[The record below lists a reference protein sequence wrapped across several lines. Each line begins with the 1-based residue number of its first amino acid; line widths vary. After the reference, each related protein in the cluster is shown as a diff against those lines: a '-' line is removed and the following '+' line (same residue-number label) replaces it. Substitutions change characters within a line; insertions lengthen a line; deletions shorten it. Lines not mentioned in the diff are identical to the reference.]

1 MKSLFSGLLIIV
13 SLFFTGITVYAQ
25 APPPPPAPA
34 VPSISTVEKG
44 VGNGSEQVKVKKGAV
59 ALFNE
64 LQSRGTYFIKRKMDI
79 LRDGFNLKTF
89 LIISFFSLLYGVLHT
104 LGPGHG
110 KLIIVSFFMRD
121 TTSRA
126 DAFSLSVI
134 ISLIHA
140 SGAVFLAVLFKTLL
154 STVKGLDH
162 LRIQYGF
169 TLFSGILVFILG
181 IVYMIRKIKGID
193 KHYRK
198 DEPAAAGEIEK
209 LARWKRN
216 LFIGFSIGIVP
227 CPLSL
232 TIMMLSIIYGIF
244 WVGITSVLFLTL
256 AMVAVLYALSVYT
269 IKSRDFVF
277 HESESGRETGIKH
290 HIHLGFEYFGNSA
303 LILLGAYFILK
314 GWSSLV

>member
-34 VPSISTVEKG
+34 MPSNNTADTG
-44 VGNGSEQVKVKKGAV
+44 VSSGSEQIKIERGAV

-64 LQSRGTYFIKRKMDI
+64 LQSRGTYFIKKQMDI
-79 LRDGFNLKTF
+79 LREGFNLNTF

-181 IVYMIRKIKGID
+181 IVYMIRKVKGTD

-198 DEPAAAGEIEK
+198 DEPAAAEEMEK

-256 AMVAVLYALSVYT
+256 AMVAVLYVLSVYT

-277 HESESGRETGIKH
+277 KESESGGKRGIKH
-290 HIHLGFEYFGNSA
+290 YIHLVFEYFGNSA
-303 LILLGAYFILK
+303 LILLGVYFILK